1 MTELL
6 QVRLSPESAT
16 SQWGRNPVLSF
27 AGETALVH
35 AGNGDEPLRRIQ
47 QAGRRLG
54 GMSLPG
60 VELFGEGWNLAAQWA
75 FAQGFD
81 NAKHSSELRTAA
93 LPAAEQAELDA
104 RLNVSRFV
112 RDLVNETPENL
123 PPVVL
128 CERVVSFL
136 EALAP
141 GAIRARIVKG
151 DALRE
156 AGWVGIY
163 EVGRGSTRP
172 PAMLQLEFCPAGQ
185 EQTPVAAALVGK
197 GITFDSGGYSMKA
210 SEAMLTMKT
219 DMGGAATVAGALALA
234 ILRGLNKRVALIL
247 CCAENL
253 VSGHAYK
260 LGDIL
265 KYKNG
270 VSVEIVN
277 TDAEGRLVLADGLLY
292 AGELGAPL
300 IIDAATLTGAAVTA
314 LGTDYNAVFAL
325 DEPLRQRYLG
335 YAAQENELHWPLPL
349 AKWHQNNCPSPYA
362 DTANSKPVKGGGP
375 GGASNA
381 AGFLSRFVPRGGQ
394 GWLHLDLAAA
404 AQNNDTGLWAAG
416 GTAVGVLT
424 LARAL
429 LAETGN

>member
-54 GMSLPG
+54 GMSLAG
-60 VELFGEGWNLAAQWA
+60 VQLIGEGWNLAAQWA

-81 NAKHSSELRTAA
+81 NAKHSSELRTAV

-104 RLNVSRFV
+104 RLKVSRFV

-123 PPVVL
+123 PPVEL
-128 CERVVSFL
+128 CERVISFL

-141 GAIRARIVKG
+141 GAIRASIVRG
-151 DALRE
+151 DALRD

-185 EQTPVAAALVGK
+185 EQAPVAAALVGK

-260 LGDIL
+260 LGDVL

-300 IIDAATLTGAAVTA
+300 IINAATLTGAAVTA

-429 LAETGN
+429 LVES

>member
-1 MTELL
+1 MSELL
-6 QVRLSPESAT
+6 QVRLTAEAAANH
-16 SQWGRNPVLSF
+16 WGKNPTVSF
-27 AGETALVH
+27 AADQVLIHTGT
-35 AGNGDEPLRRIQ
+35 DDPLRRIQ

-60 VELFGEGWNLAAQWA
+60 VQLVGDGWTLAAQWA

-81 NAKHSSELRTAA
+81 NAKHSGELHTAE
-93 LPAAEQAELDA
+93 LPAAEQSELAA
-104 RLNVSRFV
+104 RLKVSRFV
-112 RDLVNETPENL
+112 RDLINETPENL
-123 PPVVL
+123 PPVTL
-128 CERVVSFL
+128 CERVVAFL
-136 EALAP
+136 EQLAP
-141 GAIRARIVKG
+141 GAIKSKLVSG

-172 PAMLQLEFCPAGQ
+172 PAMLQLEFCPAGL
-185 EQTPVAAALVGK
+185 ENAPVAAALVGK

-210 SEAMLTMKT
+210 SESMLTMKT

-300 IIDAATLTGAAVTA
+300 IINAATLTGAAVTA

-335 YAAQENELHWPLPL
+335 YAMQENELHWPLPL

-381 AGFLSRFVPRGGQ
+381 AGFLSRFVPRNGQ

-404 AQNNDTGLWAAG
+404 AQNNDTSLWAAG

-429 LAETGN
+429 MSES

>member
-6 QVRLSPESAT
+6 QARLTTDAAASH
-16 SQWGRNPVLSF
+16 WGKQPLLSF
-27 AGETALVH
+27 TGAEVLIHTGS
-35 AGNGDEPLRRIQ
+35 GDDLLRKIQ

-60 VELFGEGWNLAAQWA
+60 VQLAGDGWTLAAQWA
-75 FAQGFD
+75 FALGFD
-81 NAKHSSELRTAA
+81 NAKHSSELRTAE
-93 LPAAEQAELDA
+93 LPAAEQAELAA
-104 RLNVSRFV
+104 RLKVSRFV

-123 PPVVL
+123 PPTTL
-128 CERVVSFL
+128 CERVIAFL
-136 EALAP
+136 EQLAP
-141 GAIRARIVKG
+141 GAIKARVISG
-151 DALRE
+151 EALRE

-163 EVGRGSTRP
+163 EVGRGSNRP
-172 PAMLQLEFCPAGQ
+172 PAMLQLEYCPAGM
-185 EQTPVAAALVGK
+185 EQQPVAAALVGK
-197 GITFDSGGYSMKA
+197 GITFDSGGYSLKA
-210 SEAMLTMKT
+210 SEAMLTMKI

-277 TDAEGRLVLADGLLY
+277 TDAEGRLVLADGLIY
-292 AGELGAPL
+292 ACELGAPL

-325 DEPLRQRYLG
+325 DGALRSRYLG
-335 YAAQENELHWPLPL
+335 YAEQENELHWPLPL
-349 AKWHQNNCPSPYA
+349 AKWHQNHCPSPYA

-381 AGFLSRFVPRGGQ
+381 AGFLSRFVPRNGA
-394 GWLHLDLAAA
+394 GWVHVDLAAA
-404 AQNNDTGLWAAG
+404 AHSNDNGMWAAG
-416 GTAVGVLT
+416 GTGVGVLT

-429 LAETGN
+429 IAEG